1 MTRPGLPPKQ
11 GLYDPYYEHD
21 ACGVGFVAHLKGK
34 KSHSIVRQ
42 GLQILENL
50 EHRGACGCDPLTGD
64 GAGILIQMPDKFLRR
79 EALKL
84 HIELPKE
91 GQYGVGL
98 VFLPTRQHE
107 KNMIEEWLEEIIH
120 EEGQRFLGWREVPH
134 DSNQIGRVAHS
145 VEPEFR
151 QIFIGRGKDVRD
163 DLEFERKLY
172 VIRRRIELKV
182 AATNELGQR
191 DFFYICSLS
200 ARTLVYKGQLTSP
213 QVDRFFNDLSDED
226 MVSAIALVHSRYS
239 TNTFPS
245 WSLAHPYRMIAH
257 NGEIN
262 TLRGNINWMRAREK
276 QFVSDKF
283 GEDLKKVIPTLNLA
297 GSDSAIFDN
306 ALELIVL
313 AGRSLPHAVMMMVPE
328 AWSGHESMDA
338 DKKAFY
344 EYHSCLME
352 PWDGPAA
359 IAFTDGRYIGAI
371 LDRNGLRPSRWLV
384 TDDDLIVMASESGVL
399 PIEPTR
405 VLSRGRLQP
414 GKMFLVDTVEGRIVE
429 DAEIKHEVATRKP
442 YKSWVEKNIT
452 DLKSLP
458 KPKHLKHTP
467 PADLAAKQMAFG
479 YTLEDLK
486 IVLKPM
492 AEGEEA
498 TGSMGHDTPLA
509 VLSKLPQPLSSY
521 FKQLFAQV
529 TNPPVDAIREE
540 IIMGSDVMLGAE
552 QNLLDESAEH
562 ARRLRAELPVLTSEE
577 LEQVREFEAPGLKSA
592 TLETVFRADQGVKG
606 LEPAMEKLFKDAD
619 EAVRRGAT
627 ILILSD
633 RAVDARHA
641 AIPSLLATAGLHH
654 HFIRKG
660 TRTRVSLIAETGEAR
675 EMHHFATLIGYG
687 ANAVNPYLAFETIEH
702 EIKVGHYGPTL
713 DYTTAK
719 KNFVKAARKGLFKI
733 TSKMGISTIQSYC
746 GAQIFEAVGLG
757 EKLIERYFTATPS
770 RIGGIGIEEIARE
783 ALLRHE
789 RAYPHTQGGTS
800 ELEEGGSYHW
810 RRDGEYHMYNPE
822 SIALLQHS
830 VRSGDYKIFKK
841 YTAAL
846 NDFSKNSATIRGLL
860 KFKKGE
866 PVAISEVEPAT
877 EIVKRFATGAMS
889 YGSISKEMHETL
901 AIAMNRLGGF
911 SNTGEGGEDPDR
923 FKKDANGDWRRS
935 RIKQVAQ
942 GRFGVTI
949 EYLVNADQLQIKMA
963 QGAKPGEGGQLPG
976 HKVSK
981 EIAATRLTTP
991 GVGLISPPPHHDI
1004 YSIEDLAQL
1013 IHDLKNSN
1021 RFADV
1026 SVKLVSE
1033 IGVGTVAAG
1042 VSKGKSD
1049 HVLISGFEGGTGAS
1063 PQTSIKHAGLPMELG
1078 IAEAQQVLVLNDLRG
1093 RIRVQTD
1100 GQLKTGR
1107 DIVVAAMLGA
1117 DEFGFSTS
1125 ALVVSGCIL
1134 LRKCHLNT
1142 CSVGIATQDP
1152 ELRKKFTGK
1161 PEHVVNYFMYLAEEV
1176 REIMA
1181 ELGVRKFDDLIGRVD
1196 WLEQREDV
1204 DHWKAKHLD
1213 LSKIL
1218 HRPDVPADVAI
1229 RHTGRQDHGLDKAL
1243 DMKLLEICKEA
1254 IESQK
1259 PVKAELV
1266 IQNTNRTVGTIL
1278 SSDIA
1283 RKYGMKGLPEGT
1295 IELRFR
1301 GSAGQSFGAFL
1312 SKGVTLRLEGDGN
1325 DYVGKGLSGG
1335 RIIVTPDRNA
1345 RYVPENNMI
1354 VGNVVLYGGIQGELY
1369 ARGLAG
1375 ERFAV
1380 RNSGVETVVEG
1391 VGDHGCEYMTG
1402 GVVVVIGPTGR
1413 NFAAGMSGGLAYIWD
1428 QDKTFASRC
1437 NKGMVELV
1445 PVVESSDLNKLKGL
1459 IDKQFEYTGSTVAKG
1474 ILDRW
1479 PASAKEFVKVY
1490 PTDYKRVLEEAA
1502 KAAGAVNGS
1511 AGTSAKSKKET
1522 VHG

>member
-1 MTRPGLPPKQ
+1 MTGAGLPPKQ

-34 KSHSIVRQ
+34 KSHSIVRS

-50 EHRGACGCDPLTGD
+50 EHRGACGCDPNTGD

-79 EALKL
+79 EAAKL

-98 VFLPTRQHE
+98 VFLPTRQDE
-107 KNMIEEWLEEIIH
+107 KNLIEEWLEEVIH

-134 DSNQIGRVAHS
+134 DSKQIGYVAHS

-172 VIRRRIELKV
+172 VIRRRVELKV
-182 AATNELGQR
+182 LESNLGQR
-191 DFFYICSLS
+191 DYFYICSLS
-200 ARTLVYKGQLTSP
+200 ARTLIYKGQLTSP
-213 QVDRFFNDLSDED
+213 QVDRFFPDLSDED

-283 GEDLKKVIPTLNLA
+283 GDDLKKVIPTLNLA

-306 ALELIVL
+306 ALELLVL
-313 AGRSLPHAVMMMVPE
+313 SGRSLPHAVMMMVPE

-384 TDDDLIVMASESGVL
+384 TDDDLVVMASESGVL

-414 GKMFLVDTVEGRIVE
+414 GKMFLVDTHEGRIVE

-442 YKSWVEKNIT
+442 YKQWVEKNIT
-452 DLKSLP
+452 DLQNLP
-458 KPKHLKHTP
+458 KPKHLRHTA
-467 PADLAAKQMAFG
+467 PADLSAKQMAFG

-486 IVLKPM
+486 IILKPM

-509 VLSKLPQPLSSY
+509 VLSKLPQPLFNY

-552 QNLLDESAEH
+552 QNTLDETAEH
-562 ARRLRAELPVLTSEE
+562 ARRLRLPLPVVTSEE
-577 LEQVREFEAPGLKSA
+577 LEQIREFEAPGLKSA
-592 TLETVFRADQGVKG
+592 TLETVFRADQGTKG

-619 EAVRRGAT
+619 DAVRRGAT

-633 RAVDARHA
+633 RGVDARHA

-660 TRTRVSLIAETGEAR
+660 TRTRVSLVVETGEAR

-687 ANAVNPYLAFETIEH
+687 ANAVNPYLALETIEH
-702 EIKVGHYGPTL
+702 EIKVGHYGKEL
-713 DYTTAK
+713 DYAHAK

-746 GAQIFEAVGLG
+746 GAQIFEAVGLS
-757 EKLIERYFTATPS
+757 EKLIEKYFTATPT
-770 RIGGIGIEEIARE
+770 RIGGIGIEEVARE
-783 ALLRHE
+783 ALLKHE
-789 RAYPHTQGGTS
+789 RAYPHTQGGPT

-810 RRDGEYHMYNPE
+810 RRDGEHHMYNPE
-822 SIALLQHS
+822 SIALLQHA
-830 VRSGDYKIFKK
+830 VRSGEYKTFKK
-841 YTAAL
+841 YTAVL
-846 NDFSKNSATIRGLL
+846 NNYSQNIATIRGLL
-860 KFKKGE
+860 RFKKGE
-866 PVAISEVEPAT
+866 PIAIDQVEPAK

-911 SNTGEGGEDPDR
+911 SNTGEGGEDPAR
-923 FKKDANGDWRRS
+923 YQKDANGDWRRS

-981 EIAATRLTTP
+981 EIAGTRLTTP

-1021 RFADV
+1021 RHADV

-1033 IGVGTVAAG
+1033 IGVGTIAAG

-1181 ELGVRKFDDLIGRVD
+1181 ELGVRKFEDLVGRVD
-1196 WLEQREDV
+1196 WLEQRDDV

-1218 HRPDVPADVAI
+1218 HRPDVPATVAI

-1243 DMKLLEICKEA
+1243 DMQLLEACKDA
-1254 IESQK
+1254 IEHQK
-1259 PVKAELV
+1259 PVKAEFK

-1283 RKYGMKGLPEGT
+1283 KKYGMKGLPEGT
-1295 IELRFR
+1295 IEIQFR

-1312 SKGVTLRLEGDGN
+1312 SRGVTLKLEGDAN

-1335 RIIVTPDRNA
+1335 RIVVAPDRNA
-1345 RYVPENNMI
+1345 RYIPENNMI
-1354 VGNVVLYGGIQGELY
+1354 VGNVVLYGGIQGELF

-1402 GVVVVIGPTGR
+1402 GTVVVIGPTGR
-1413 NFAAGMSGGLAYIWD
+1413 NFAAGMSGGIAYIWD
-1428 QDKTFASRC
+1428 KDKSFEKRC

-1445 PVVESSDLNKLKGL
+1445 PVVEAADLNKLKGL
-1459 IDKQFEYTGSTVAKG
+1459 IEKHAQLTGSTVAQG
-1474 ILDRW
+1474 ILSRW
-1479 PASAKEFVKVY
+1479 PAAAKEFTKVY

-1502 KAAGAVNGS
+1502 KAAHAP
-1511 AGTSAKSKKET
+1511 AGQSAKEP